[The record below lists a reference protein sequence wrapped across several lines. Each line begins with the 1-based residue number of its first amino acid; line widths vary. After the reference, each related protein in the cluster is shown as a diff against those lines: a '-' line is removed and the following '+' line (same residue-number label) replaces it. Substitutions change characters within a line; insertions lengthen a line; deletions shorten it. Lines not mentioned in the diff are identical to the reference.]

1 MTKPDPKDVVT
12 LVAENRKARHDYEI
26 LDTHEAGIQLVGTEV
41 KALRAGKCNLTGAF
55 VRVENGEV
63 WLEGVEIQEYSF
75 GNVRNH
81 VPKRIRRLLL
91 HRHQIKK
98 LDQQSRLKGHTLVP
112 LRLYFKGSFA
122 KVEVAVG
129 RGRAEYDKRHAKAE
143 KEAKREMAR
152 ATGRKR

>member
-1 MTKPDPKDVVT
+1 MTKPDPKDV
-12 LVAENRKARHDYEI
+12 LVLIAENRKARHDYDI
-26 LDTHEAGIQLVGTEV
+26 LETFEAGIQLLGTEV

-55 VRVENGEV
+55 VRVEKSEV

-81 VPKRIRRLLL
+81 VPKRIRRLLM

-112 LRLYFKGSFA
+112 LRMYFKGSYA
-122 KVEVAVG
+122 KVELAVAK
-129 RGRAEYDKRHAKAE
+129 GRAEYDKRNAKAE

-152 ATGRKR
+152 EVGRKR